1 MTGIPFS
8 AAQACCLENE
18 IGSFSTGKLGEF
30 VILSTDSWDEFATE
44 GSASDEATYVGG
56 MQAYP

>member
-18 IGSFSTGKLGEF
+18 IGKLGEF